1 MDPKP
6 LAHGQPV
13 SLSREPKVILV
24 IPVQIVSFLV
34 LPDLKVTRV
43 IKVMQAQLPQFPA
56 QKDHRDRKDQPVLLE
71 LTQLFQGHK
80 AQQVQTESMELM
92 VYRPL
97 CQSLTWQA
105 LTLCQMLTWQGTSSV
120 R

>member
-1 MDPKP
+1 
-6 LAHGQPV
+6 
-13 SLSREPKVILV
+13 
-24 IPVQIVSFLV
+24 
-34 LPDLKVTRV
+34 V

-56 QKDHRDRKDQPVLLE
+56 QKDQKDQPVLLE
-71 LTQLFQGHK
+71 LTQLFRGHK